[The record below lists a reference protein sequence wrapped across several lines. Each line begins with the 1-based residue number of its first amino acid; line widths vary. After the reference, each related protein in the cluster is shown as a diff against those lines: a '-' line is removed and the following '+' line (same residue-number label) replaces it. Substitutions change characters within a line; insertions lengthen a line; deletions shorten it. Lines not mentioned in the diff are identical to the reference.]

1 MLPQDPASDP
11 ATSATVEPASDLTS
25 FGPESGPDGPG
36 YVAPPAPVPLG
47 RGPRRIGR
55 AVLGVA
61 VALVVVL
68 GGSGL
73 FISGYMLGSRQ
84 AGQPGTSAADAA
96 AFQPFWDAYHNVSTQ
111 FALGPVDQKTI
122 VEGAIKGM
130 VDSLGDP
137 YSAYLSPTDF
147 QSTLQDI
154 SGTFEGI
161 GAEVGTVDASGKDSN
176 CTTFG
181 PDCRLEIAQPLPDSP
196 ALKAGLQ
203 PGDVVTKI
211 NGTTVDGLT
220 PDQTTSQIRGPAGSS
235 VTLTIQRGKAAPFD
249 VSIVR
254 AKITRQEVVTKDLA
268 NGSVGYVELSGFS
281 ETGADAAVAAIKADV
296 QKGQKKLILDL
307 RGNPGGFID
316 AAQRLASAFI
326 SSGPVFWQ
334 QDAAGTQTATNAIAG
349 GPATDPTIRVVVLV
363 DGGTASAAEIVTG
376 ALKDTGRATIVG
388 QKTFGKGTVQ
398 TWYELGT
405 NGDEGGIKLTIA
417 KWLTPNKTWIHK
429 VGITPDVAVDVPANL
444 PAGSDPILDKAL
456 AILAA
461 PPASPAPGASSTPAI
476 PGTPA
481 TGSPLPGSS
490 DRMFLVGWV
499 DVS

>member
-1 MLPQDPASDP
+1 MLPEDPEII
-11 ATSATVEPASDLTS
+11 EPSPTA
-25 FGPESGPDGPG
+25 PG
-36 YVAPPAPVPLG
+36 YVAGPAPVPVG
-47 RGPRRIGR
+47 RGPRRLGR
-55 AVLGVA
+55 LAIGVA
-61 VALVVVL
+61 IVLVALI

-73 FISGYMLGSRQ
+73 FMSGYLLGMRQ
-84 AGQPGTSAADAA
+84 AAQPGTSAADSA
-96 AFQPFWDAYHNVSTQ
+96 AFQPFWDAYHNISAH

-147 QSTLQDI
+147 QNTLQDI

-161 GAEVGTVDASGKDSN
+161 GAEVGTVDASGKTST

-181 PDCRLEIAQPLPDSP
+181 ANCRLEIAQPLPGSP
-196 ALKAGLQ
+196 AEKAGLQ

-211 NGTTVDGLT
+211 DGTTVDGLT
-220 PDQTTSQIRGPAGSS
+220 PDQTTSRIRGPAGTS
-235 VTLTIQRGKAAPFD
+235 VTLTIVRGSAAPFD
-249 VSIVR
+249 VTIVR

-268 NGSVGYVELSGFS
+268 NGSVGYVQLTGFS

-316 AAQRLASAFI
+316 AAQRLASAFVA
-326 SSGPVFWQ
+326 SGPVFWQ
-334 QDAAGTQTATNAIAG
+334 QDASGNQSPTNAIPG
-349 GPATDPTIRVVVLV
+349 GPATDPSIRVVVLV

-429 VGITPDVAVDVPANL
+429 IGITPDVVVDVPSNL

-461 PPASPAPGASSTPAI
+461 PPTSPAPSPGASAPASPPAPGASGAPAAS
-476 PGTPA
+476 PA
-481 TGSPLPGSS
+481 SS
-490 DRMFLVGWV
+490 SVQSFLVGWV
-499 DVS
+499 DVE